1 MVLNGSNGGYLEV
14 TSETLMKI
22 IGPILHWD
30 SSTTSS
36 VLSWM
41 SSCWSLELGDVVVAR
56 MTLTQELG
64 GTEVEEV
71 DLTFDLIV
79 TYTSVVSE

>member
-1 MVLNGSNGGYLEV
+1 MVLKGSNGGYLEV

-22 IGPILHWD
+22 FGPILHWD
-30 SSTTSS
+30 ASTTSS

-71 DLTFDLIV
+71 NLTLYFVI
-79 TYTSVVSE
+79 TYTSAVSE